1 MPEIDVGSDLRYEI
15 TAPTTLLL
23 NVAIAAT
30 AHQQIVSESLTIT
43 PAVPVAAFE
52 VGLARNRFHR
62 VHLEPGLVSIAY
74 RARARLQPV
83 TERAPEIDQ
92 TEYGDL
98 PPGVLT
104 YLNPSRYVESDKLAN
119 YAFAEFGD
127 LPPNFDRVN
136 AICDWI
142 YEHLAYRSGTTNSL
156 TTAGDVLMQRQG
168 VCRDFAHL
176 GIAICRALGI
186 PARYVSGYAAR
197 LEPPD
202 FHGFFEA
209 YLEGRWFLFDATRLA
224 PPAGLVRISAGQ
236 DAADTPFATIWGAAE
251 LKSKEVWATEASDGR
266 NLLDTPADEV
276 AISTA

>member
-1 MPEIDVGSDLRYEI
+1 MPAIELGSHLEYEI
-15 TAPTTLLL
+15 KSPTTLLL

-30 AHQQIVSESLTIT
+30 DHQRIVDESLTIK
-43 PAVPVAAFE
+43 PQVAVTTFE

-62 VHLEPGLVSIAY
+62 LRLEPGTVTVAY
-74 RARARLQPV
+74 RARAELTPV
-83 TERAPEIDQ
+83 TLGGPGLDQ

-98 PPGVLT
+98 PPEVLT

-142 YEHLAYRSGTTNSL
+142 HEHLAYRSGTTNAL

-224 PPAGLVRISAGQ
+224 PPAGLVRISAGH
-236 DAADTPFATIWGAAE
+236 DAADTPFATIWGSAE
-251 LKSKEVWATEASDGR
+251 LKSKSVWAEEASDRR

>member
-1 MPEIDVGSDLRYEI
+1 MPAIDVGSDLEYEF

-30 AHQQIVSESLTIT
+30 DYQHIVNESLTIT
-43 PAVPVAAFE
+43 PQVPVTKFE

-62 VHLEPGLVSIAY
+62 LKLQPGIVTIAY
-74 RARARLQPV
+74 RARAELMPV
-83 TERAPEIDQ
+83 TESAPAVDQ

-98 PPGVLT
+98 PPEVLT

-119 YAFAEFGD
+119 YAFAEFGN
-127 LPPNFDRVN
+127 LPPNFNRVS

-142 YEHLAYRSGTTNSL
+142 YEHLAYRSGTTNAL
-156 TTAGDVLMQRQG
+156 TTAGDVLMQREG

-224 PPAGLVRISAGQ
+224 PPAGLVRIGAGQ

-251 LKSKEVWATEASDGR
+251 LKSKSVWAEEASDRR
-266 NLLDTPADEV
+266 NLLDTPAGQV